1 VGRMKMLLGIATA
14 FTRGLA
20 QPLTHRTRY
29 GGGLYPVPGAD
40 NGETI
45 ACERC
50 GATRVGGERCT
61 GCGFE
66 KGRND
71 GIEP

>member
-1 VGRMKMLLGIATA
+1 VSRRRLGLLAGLAAA

-50 GATRVGGERCT
+50 GATRMGGAQCQA
-61 GCGFE
+61 CGFE
-66 KGRND
+66 EG
-71 GIEP
+71 ETS

>member
-1 VGRMKMLLGIATA
+1 MTRTLLGIAAA
-14 FTRGLA
+14 FVRGLA
-20 QPLTHRTRY
+20 QPIAHRTRY

-50 GATRVGGERCT
+50 GATRVGGERCEA
-61 GCGFE
+61 CGFE
-66 KGRND
+66 DGRR
-71 GIEP
+71 G